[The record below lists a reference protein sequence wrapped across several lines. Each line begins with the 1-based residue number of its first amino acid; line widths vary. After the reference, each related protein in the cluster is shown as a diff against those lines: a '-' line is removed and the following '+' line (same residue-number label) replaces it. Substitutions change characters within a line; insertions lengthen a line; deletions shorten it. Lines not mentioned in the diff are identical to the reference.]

1 MAHAAAK
8 RIQAQ
13 GMTFDIEP
21 EGPFSL
27 YEAATFG
34 FGQRHDD
41 VFDGTMRLAFCVDGY
56 RAQAGVAVT
65 QGSDGVVHATITA
78 ATGEPALESVRAQVA
93 RVLSL
98 DKDARGFVALG
109 QRDPVLAQ
117 LLAAAPGLRP
127 PLFYSPYEAAL
138 WAVLS
143 ARRPRRIADGWRR
156 KLSVAVGAGFDV
168 AGQAQ
173 WSVPLPRRLL
183 AIGAAGI
190 HDVCGVELLRA
201 QRMLAVAEAATQGK
215 LCATTLAGMEPESAR
230 AALRTLPGIGPFYAD
245 LILIRA
251 TGVTDLLSTSEPRLL
266 ALLGELYGNGE
277 PATPARAAQLA
288 ANWTPWRTWAAVLV
302 RAAGSRVLK
311 VSTGMAGTQ

>member
-1 MAHAAAK
+1 MAHAAA
-8 RIQAQ
+8 RRTYPQNAT
-13 GMTFDIEP
+13 TFNIEP

-34 FGQRHDD
+34 FGQRHDT

-65 QGSDGVVHATITA
+65 QDRDGVVHATITGT
-78 ATGEPALESVRAQVA
+78 TGDPELESVRAQVA

-98 DKDARGFVALG
+98 DQDARGFVALG

-143 ARRPRRIADGWRR
+143 ARRPRRIADSWRR

-173 WSVPLPRRLL
+173 WSVPQPRRLL
-183 AIGAAGI
+183 EIGAAGI
-190 HDVCGVELLRA
+190 HDICGVELLRA

-215 LCATTLAGMEPESAR
+215 LSAATLAGMDTESAR

-251 TGVTDLLSTSEPRLL
+251 TGVTDLLPVNEPRLL

-311 VSTGMAGTQ
+311 DSAA